1 MSNTLSPHPGR
12 SHSPTMRLF
21 IAIIFALWF
30 ALVFWLG
37 AHAAFATP
45 REAPP
50 LLLLAAVLM
59 PIAVFLVAFWTWRA
73 FRDFVLKADLCLLTG
88 AQAWRFVGFGFL
100 GFYAQ
105 GLLPG
110 YFAWPAALGD
120 MAIGLTAPWLVVAL
134 LRQRSFATSRAFI
147 AWNIFGILDFVV
159 AVGMGAIAPLLFA
172 DLARNVTTAPMVHL
186 PLVLIPTF
194 LVPMFMILHLVA
206 LFRARTV
213 SALRSAKMIDPSLR
227 SPREKVGG
235 LYHFGR
241 MIDKIRLHLRGELPE
256 EYKANFGLPRGLDG
270 LLARFLNLTLSEII
284 ARVKQGGTDE
294 EILEW
299 CFASGLRPNETQIR
313 VWNSFSE
320 KIGWR
325 DAAAPIVEQVKKQ
338 TDRTDIATIF
348 DCIDASEG
356 RLAFART

>member
-73 FRDFVLKADLCLLTG
+73 FRDFVLTADLCLLTG

-270 LLARFLNLTLSEII
+270 LLARFLNLTHSEII